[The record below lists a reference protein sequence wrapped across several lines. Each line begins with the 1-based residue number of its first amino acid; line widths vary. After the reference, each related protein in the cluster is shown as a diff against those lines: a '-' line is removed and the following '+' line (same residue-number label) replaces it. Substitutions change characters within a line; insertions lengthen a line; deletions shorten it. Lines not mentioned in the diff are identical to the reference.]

1 MKSPINVLKAL
12 GVYRKNNLLDEVLK
26 MYKKADGEFSG
37 YIQPTAVLSERQN
50 SGSYDAFGNLAIN
63 ENSTNANTG
72 TNFGTYTVMII

>member
-26 MYKKADGEFSG
+26 MYKRADGEFSG
-37 YIQPTAVLSERQN
+37 YVQPTTVLSERQN

-72 TNFGTYTVMII
+72 TNFGTNKVIII